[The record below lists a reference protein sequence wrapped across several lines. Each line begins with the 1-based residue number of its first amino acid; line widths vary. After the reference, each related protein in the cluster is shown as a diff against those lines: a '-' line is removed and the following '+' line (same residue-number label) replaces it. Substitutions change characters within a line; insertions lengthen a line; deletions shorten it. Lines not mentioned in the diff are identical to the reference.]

1 MTGLIRADWLRLR
14 RRKDLWFVLLAL
26 AGLAAISYWGPLT
39 SIDSHFSFDPT
50 RPPPP
55 EVLAQMAAER
65 ARFAF
70 PQSLLTVLESGQ
82 IFVLALIAFAT
93 AGTLAA
99 EFVYGT
105 IRTSLVASSNR
116 RAFLGVRFGAMAV
129 VALLL
134 LAVVVIVSTVM
145 PVIAAMVGFDLPG
158 GHPVDVAG
166 LLGLLGSLFLFALVI
181 VGLASLLTVLF
192 RNSGIAL
199 ILSFAYFLIENLA
212 VSRWANQT
220 DAMATAIRFLPA
232 SDLELLMQAARSAAH
247 PIQTQFGG
255 SPGVP
260 PGTPGAIW
268 LVLAGV
274 GWTALFGIAAVAVFH
289 RADINE

>member
-26 AGLAAISYWGPLT
+26 AGLATIGYWGSLT
-39 SIDSHFSFDPT
+39 SIDSHFAFDPS
-50 RPPPP
+50 RPVPP
-55 EVLAQMAAER
+55 EVLAEMAIER

-105 IRTSLVASSNR
+105 VRTSLVASSNR
-116 RAFLGVRFGAMAV
+116 RGFLGVRLGAMAV
-129 VALLL
+129 LALLL
-134 LAVVVIVSTVM
+134 LAVVLAIGALM
-145 PVIAAMVGFDLPG
+145 PVIGVAVGIDLPG
-158 GHPVDVAG
+158 GHPIEAAGFAG
-166 LLGLLGSLFLFALVI
+166 LVGSLFLFALVI
-181 VGLASLLTVLF
+181 IGLASLLTVVF

-199 ILSFAYFLIENLA
+199 ILSFAYFLLENIA

-220 DAMATAIRFLPA
+220 DAVATAIRFLPA
-232 SDLELLMQAARSAAH
+232 SDLQLLLQTARTAAH
-247 PIQTQFGG
+247 PLASLGG
-255 SPGVP
+255 SSGVP
-260 PGTPGAIW
+260 PGTPAAIW
-268 LVLAGV
+268 LALAGI
-274 GWTALFGIAAVAVFH
+274 GWASLFGLAAIAVFH